1 MQSDNLRSANPRI
14 VAAVLAGGLSRRMGT
29 DKALLLDNQ
38 QRSQL
43 QRACAVLQPLI
54 ADGVIHKVVI
64 SRALNPAEQQLLG
77 FEFIPDLIEKKGP
90 LGAINSLAKSL
101 KHRCDYLL
109 LLPVDLPFIQVEN
122 LSNLIDHGLGNQS
135 ACYYQGN
142 FLPLFLPLS
151 DRLIHY
157 LEIQLNDAQGNL
169 SVRGL
174 LTELGSRAITYNED
188 EKFLTN
194 ANTPEQWQA
203 IQKLLT
209 EENKQNISL

>member
-1 MQSDNLRSANPRI
+1 MQLDNPRV
-14 VAAVLAGGLSRRMGT
+14 VAAVLAGGLSSRMGT

-43 QRACAVLQPLI
+43 QRACAVIEPLI
-54 ADGVIHKVVI
+54 ADSVIQKMVV

-77 FEFIPDLIEKKGP
+77 CEFIPDLVEEKGP
-90 LGAINSLAKSL
+90 LGAIYSLAQSL
-101 KHRCDYLL
+101 KNQCDYLL
-109 LLPVDLPFIQVEN
+109 LLPVDLPFIQSSSLN
-122 LSNLIDHGLGNQS
+122 TLIVQGLEKES
-135 ACYYQGN
+135 ACFYQDH

-151 DRLIHY
+151 EQLLEY
-157 LEIQLNDAQGNL
+157 LSHQLSHTDGNL

-174 LTELGSRAITYNED
+174 LTEIGSQAITYNED

-203 IQKLLT
+203 IQK
-209 EENKQNISL
+209 QI

>member
-1 MQSDNLRSANPRI
+1 MGMQLDNPRV

-43 QRACAVLQPLI
+43 QRACAVIEPLV
-54 ADGVIHKVVI
+54 ADGVIQKAVV

-77 FEFIPDLIEKKGP
+77 CEFIPDLVKEKGP
-90 LGAINSLAKSL
+90 LGAIYSLAQSL
-101 KHRCDYLL
+101 KNQCDYLL
-109 LLPVDLPFIQVEN
+109 LLPVDLPFIQA
-122 LSNLIDHGLGNQS
+122 SNLNTLIDQGLKQQS
-135 ACYYQGN
+135 ACFYQDH

-151 DRLIHY
+151 DQLIQY
-157 LEIQLNDAQGNL
+157 LENQLSREDGNL
-169 SVRGL
+169 RVQSL
-174 LTELGSRAITYNED
+174 LTELGSLAVSYNED

-203 IQKLLT
+203 IQK
-209 EENKQNISL
+209 QI

>member
-29 DKALLLDNQ
+29 DKALLQDNQ

-43 QRACAVLQPLI
+43 QRTCSVIRPLI
-54 ADGVIHKVVI
+54 DNDVIQKTVV
-64 SRALNPAEQQLLG
+64 SRSLNPAEQQLLG
-77 FEFIPDLIEKKGP
+77 CEFIPDQVEQKGP
-90 LGAINSLAKSL
+90 LGAIYSLAKKL
-101 KHRCDYLL
+101 NNQCDYLL
-109 LLPVDLPFIQVEN
+109 LLPVDLPFIQIEN
-122 LSNLIDHGLGNQS
+122 LSNLIDHGLRNQS

-169 SVRGL
+169 SVRRL
-174 LTELGSRAITYNED
+174 LTELGSQVITYNED

-203 IQKLLT
+203 IQKQL
-209 EENKQNISL
+209 EELQ

>member
-1 MQSDNLRSANPRI
+1 MGMQLDNPRV

-43 QRACAVLQPLI
+43 QRACAVIEPLV
-54 ADGVIHKVVI
+54 ADGVIQKMVV

-77 FEFIPDLIEKKGP
+77 CEFIPDLVKEKGP
-90 LGAINSLAKSL
+90 LGAIYSLAQSL
-101 KHRCDYLL
+101 KNQCDYLL
-109 LLPVDLPFIQVEN
+109 LLPVDLPFIQA
-122 LSNLIDHGLGNQS
+122 SNLNTLIDQGLKQQS
-135 ACYYQGN
+135 ACFYQDH

-151 DRLIHY
+151 DQLIQY
-157 LEIQLNDAQGNL
+157 LENQLSREDGNL
-169 SVRGL
+169 RVQSL
-174 LTELGSRAITYNED
+174 LTELGSLAVSYNED

-203 IQKLLT
+203 IQK
-209 EENKQNISL
+209 QI